1 MSQDFVPEEVVV
13 DKDHYGGNS
22 ELSGMDYG
30 TNNRPDGRKTKNEER
45 KIFVGGITWDTENDD
60 LIQYFSTFGTVS
72 NVQIKYDHYTRRSRG
87 FAFVEFQDAEACQ
100 KALAK
105 KEVDIKGK
113 KVEIKP
119 AKSRENKKV
128 FVGGLP
134 SDFPED
140 KLRSHFEQ
148 FGKVDEIEWPFDKFQ
163 NRRKNFAFVVFD
175 DDEAAGRA
183 AAAPKQRF
191 GERTCDVKI
200 AVPQFMRPQKPAPTF
215 SPGWATAQYD
225 GYNYNQYPGY
235 GYGYYDD
242 YFSGSYDYNASGS
255 AAANYG
261 EYPAYAG
268 MDNWNYGAAGAQT
281 GQGTPVATGT
291 QGTHVLP
298 SGTACRGG
306 RGYYGNTGYG
316 YGGQ

>member
-1 MSQDFVPEEVVV
+1 MSQDFVPEDVGV

-22 ELSGMDYG
+22 DMSAMDYG
-30 TNNRPDGRKTKNEER
+30 GNSRPDARRTKNEER

-60 LIQYFSTFGTVS
+60 LMQYFSAFGTVT

-113 KVEIKP
+113 KVEVKP

-134 SDFPED
+134 SDYPED

-175 DDEAAGRA
+175 DDESAGRA

-215 SPGWATAQYD
+215 NPGWAAAQYD
-225 GYNYNQYPGY
+225 GYNYNQYPSY
-235 GYGYYDD
+235 SYGYYDD
-242 YFSGSYDYNASGS
+242 YFSGGYDYNAGGH
-255 AAANYG
+255 AAGYG
-261 EYPAYAG
+261 EYPTYPG
-268 MDNWNYGAAGAQT
+268 MDSWNYGAAG
-281 GQGTPVATGT
+281 GQGG
-291 QGTHVLP
+291 QGNPAAAGAQGAHGLP
-298 SGTACRGG
+298 SGNAGRGG